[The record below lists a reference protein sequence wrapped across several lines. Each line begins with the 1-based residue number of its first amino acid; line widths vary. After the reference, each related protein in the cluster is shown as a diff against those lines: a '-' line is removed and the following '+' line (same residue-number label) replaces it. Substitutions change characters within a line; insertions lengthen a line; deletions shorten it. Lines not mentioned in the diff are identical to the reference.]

1 MINILGITFAAFQAE
16 LGQKKIQKVKKDSDP
31 LSGRVVEHSLH
42 LPKVKGLSQAGLGG
56 TRI

>member
-1 MINILGITFAAFQAE
+1 LVLPFAAFQAE
-16 LGQKKIQKVKKDSDP
+16 LEEKKIQKVKKDSDQ